1 MSYIPKRGDIV
12 WVEFNP
18 QKGHE
23 QKGHRPAVVISPY
36 EYNLKTSL
44 AIVVPIT
51 SKVKGYPFEVA
62 IKGEHTQGV
71 ALADQVK
78 SLDYQARSFK
88 FIEKADDIVLVE
100 ILYKIKLLLNL

>member
-1 MSYIPKRGDIV
+1 MSYIPSKGDIV

-23 QKGHRPAVVISPY
+23 QAGHRPAVVISPY

-51 SKVKGYPFEVA
+51 SKVKGYPFEIP
-62 IKGEHTQGV
+62 IKGEEIQGV
-71 ALADQVK
+71 VLADQVK
-78 SLDYQARSFK
+78 SLDFKARNFK
-88 FIEKADDIVLVE
+88 FIEKAEDIVLVE
-100 ILYKIKLLLNL
+100 ILYKIKILLNL

>member
-1 MSYIPKRGDIV
+1 MSYIPKKGDIV

-23 QKGHRPAVVISPY
+23 QAGHRPAVVISPY
-36 EYNLKTSL
+36 EYNAKTSL

-51 SKVKGYPFEVA
+51 SKIKGYPFEVP
-62 IKGEHTQGV
+62 IKGENIQGV

-78 SLDYQARSFK
+78 SLDYKARNFK
-88 FIEKADDIVLVE
+88 FIEKADSVAVVE
-100 ILYKIKLLLNL
+100 ILYKIKVLLSI

>member
-1 MSYIPKRGDIV
+1 MSYIPSKGDIV

-23 QKGHRPAVVISPY
+23 QAGHRPAVVISPY

-44 AIVVPIT
+44 AIVIPIT
-51 SKVKGYPFEVA
+51 SKVKGYPFEVP
-62 IKGEHTQGV
+62 IKGKEIQGV

-78 SLDYQARSFK
+78 SLYFKARNFK
-88 FIEKADDIVLVE
+88 FIEKVE
-100 ILYKIKLLLNL
+100 DTALI

>member
-1 MSYIPKRGDIV
+1 MSYIPKKGDIV

-23 QKGHRPAVVISPY
+23 QAGHRPAVVISPY
-36 EYNLKTSL
+36 EYNAKTSL

-51 SKVKGYPFEVA
+51 SKIKGYPFEVP
-62 IKGEHTQGV
+62 IKGENIQGV

-78 SLDYQARSFK
+78 SLDYKARNFK
-88 FIEKADDIVLVE
+88 FIEKADSVAVVE
-100 ILYKIKLLLNL
+100 ILYKIKILLSI

>member
-1 MSYIPKRGDIV
+1 MSYIPERGDIV

-23 QKGHRPAVVISPY
+23 QKGHRPAIVISPY
-36 EYNLKTSL
+36 EYNSKTSL

-62 IKGEHTQGV
+62 VKGEYIQGV
-71 ALADQVK
+71 ALSDQVK
-78 SLDYQARSFK
+78 SLDYKARDFR
-88 FIEKADDIVLVE
+88 FIEKVDDIILVE
-100 ILYKIKLLLNL
+100 ILYKIKLLLKL